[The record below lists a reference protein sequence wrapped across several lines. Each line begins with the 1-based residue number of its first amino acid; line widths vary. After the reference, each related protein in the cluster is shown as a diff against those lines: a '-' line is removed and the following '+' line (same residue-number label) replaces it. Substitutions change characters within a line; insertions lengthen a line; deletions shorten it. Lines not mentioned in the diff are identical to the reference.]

1 MTKRYERRRSRV
13 GCLAWLVA
21 IVWILLLAVLAY
33 RFLFRQQVSQY
44 IGDQIGGQ
52 LNAEQGTQ
60 PSAQAGDQIG
70 QGLGSALPT
79 AIAALPS
86 GELHISEAQANDYI
100 AARADSLKPIQ
111 SAKISFVPGEI
122 HADIQALGTTSQATM
137 RLAVENGRI
146 IAVDPQIDGVLGQFI
161 SPNDLIKPLE
171 RQINDQLIAQGRR
184 ATDVRVEQ
192 GELVVTIDG

>member
-44 IGDQIGGQ
+44 IGNQIGGQ
-52 LNAEQGTQ
+52 LNAQQGAQ
-60 PSAQAGDQIG
+60 PSAQAGGQIG

-86 GELHISEAQANDYI
+86 GELHISEAAANDYI

-122 HADIQALGTTSQATM
+122 RADIQALGTTSRATM
-137 RLAVENGRI
+137 RVAVENGRI
-146 IAVDPQIDGVLGQFI
+146 IAVNPQLDGVLGQFI
-161 SPNDLIKPLE
+161 SPNDLIKTLE
-171 RQINDQLIAQGRR
+171 NQLNDQLAAQGRR

-192 GELVVTIDG
+192 GELIVTIEG